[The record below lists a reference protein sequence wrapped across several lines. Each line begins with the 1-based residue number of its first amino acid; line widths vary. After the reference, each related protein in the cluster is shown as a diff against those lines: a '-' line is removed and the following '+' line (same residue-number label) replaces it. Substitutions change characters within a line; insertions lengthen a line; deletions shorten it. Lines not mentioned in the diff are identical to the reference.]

1 MPVCQRARHAVWC
14 HLPSKQAG
22 RRDKAQE
29 LVSAFGWAVP
39 WGYPVGWGIL
49 LDVVGCCCTVVSALT
64 ETPTLMATHEG
75 AGSGPMCLSVLS
87 PEALASTPKF

>member
-1 MPVCQRARHAVWC
+1 MFGASVSEGQARSV
-14 HLPSKQAG
+14 G

-39 WGYPVGWGIL
+39 WGIL

-64 ETPTLMATHEG
+64 ETPTLMAAHEG
-75 AGSGPMCLSVLS
+75 AGSGPTCLSVLS
-87 PEALASTPKF
+87 PEALANLSSEPRENT

>member
-1 MPVCQRARHAVWC
+1 MPVCQRARYAVWC
-14 HLPSKQAG
+14 HLPSKQVG

-39 WGYPVGWGIL
+39 WGIL

-64 ETPTLMATHEG
+64 ETPTLMAAHEG
-75 AGSGPMCLSVLS
+75 AGSGPTCLSVLS